1 MRRSKLAVI
10 DFHQLGECAWRTPH
24 ERRIIMDTNRNT
36 DTNELERS
44 KAHITIE
51 IVEYLENSVV
61 IKTVLKK
68 STGNVSVMSFDAGE
82 GLTLKTTPF
91 DTFTQVI
98 DGKAEIVIDG
108 KSNFLETGQSIV
120 IPAHTPNFVRPN
132 GRFKLIQ
139 TIIKSGY
146 E

>member
-1 MRRSKLAVI
+1 MEK
-10 DFHQLGECAWRTPH
+10 
-24 ERRIIMDTNRNT
+24 NNT
-36 DTNELERS
+36 DQTEHPKRKKEVIPVSDEVEKS

-51 IVEYLENSVV
+51 IVEYLSNSVV
-61 IKTVLKK
+61 IKTILKK
-68 STGNVSVMSFDAGE
+68 STGNISVMSFDAGE

-91 DTFTQVI
+91 DTFTQII
-98 DGKAEIVIDG
+98 DGKAEIVING

-132 GRFKLIQ
+132 GRFKMIQ